1 MRMTSRFD
9 DALQFAVA
17 LHREQRRKVNDAPYI
32 GHLLRVCGIVLEY
45 GGTEDEAIAA
55 LLHDALEDQNRP
67 GLAEEILDRF
77 GPNVLSIVRACSD
90 TEVVPKPPWR
100 ERKEGF
106 LERLRMANAAVR
118 LVQTADKLDNVT
130 MLLGQYRVFGPE
142 IWKKF
147 NGGREG
153 TLWYYRSVV
162 EILLRASENP
172 LILELA
178 KRVEELEKLA

>member
-1 MRMTSRFD
+1 MQITPRFD
-9 DALQFAVA
+9 EALQFAVN
-17 LHREQRRKVNDAPYI
+17 LHRSQRRKVNDAPYV
-32 GHLLRVCGIVLEY
+32 GHLLRVCGLVMEY

-67 GLAEEILDRF
+67 GLAEEILQRF
-77 GPNVLSIVRACSD
+77 GPTVLAIVRACSD
-90 TEVVPKPPWR
+90 TEVEPKPPWR

-106 LERLRMANAAVR
+106 LERLRTANAAVR
-118 LVQTADKLDNVT
+118 LVQAADKLDNLT

-142 IWKKF
+142 IWRKF

-153 TLWYYRSVV
+153 TLWYYRQAV
-162 EILLRASENP
+162 EVLRCASENP

-178 KRVEELEKLA
+178 KRVEELEGLA